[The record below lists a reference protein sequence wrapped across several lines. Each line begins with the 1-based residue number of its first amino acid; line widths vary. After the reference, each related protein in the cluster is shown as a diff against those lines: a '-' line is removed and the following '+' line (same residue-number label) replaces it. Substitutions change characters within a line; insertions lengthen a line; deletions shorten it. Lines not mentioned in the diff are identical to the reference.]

1 MTLLLTR
8 LLNSGVVKMAE
19 HTILF
24 VDDEESILKT
34 IKRLFMDEDYRIITA
49 NGGQAALDLLNG
61 GETPAVI
68 VSDQRMPQMGGAEFL
83 AKAKE
88 KLPQSIRMVL
98 TGYADV
104 NAAVEAINLGG
115 IYRYILKPWND
126 DDLKLSVK
134 EAVERFDLVVQN
146 KRLTEELKEKNN
158 QLSDWNKSLEVKV
171 EERTRE
177 LQDALS
183 KNQQL
188 NASLKVKIKELEGRD
203 RIQQHLLTIHPLPD
217 TLQLI
222 LEVVGEIVKFDA
234 AAIFLADE
242 KKGGD
247 IKLGATLSDMREI
260 KSLFEDTGQGSTFS
274 GYKKALLQSISS
286 GEIALLAREDVWI
299 NETVQDKVQIALLP
313 ISKGGHALGAV
324 VVARVSNKPIS
335 EAYLRVVNSFSM
347 QAAVAISDSLLQQD
361 LPSLES
367 ALDDVLNDL
376 PG

>member
-1 MTLLLTR
+1 M
-8 LLNSGVVKMAE
+8 VE

-34 IKRLFMDEDYRIITA
+34 IKRLFLDDDYRIITA
-49 NGGQAALDLLNG
+49 NSGQAALDLING
-61 GETPAVI
+61 GERPSVV

-88 KLPQSIRMVL
+88 KLPNSIRMVL

-104 NAAVEAINLGG
+104 NAAVDAINLGG

-126 DDLKLSVK
+126 DDLKLSIK
-134 EAVERFDLVVQN
+134 EAVERFDLVAQN
-146 KRLTEELKEKNN
+146 RRLTEELKEKNS
-158 QLSDWNKSLEVKV
+158 QLSDWNKSLEEKV

-177 LQDALS
+177 LQEALG

-188 NASLKVKIKELEGRD
+188 NASLKVKIMELEGRD
-203 RIQQHLLTIHPLPD
+203 RIQQHLLTIHPLED

-234 AAIFLADE
+234 AAIFLIEDE
-242 KKGGD
+242 GKD

-274 GYKKALLQSISS
+274 GYKKALVHSISS
-286 GEIALLAREDVWI
+286 GKIAVLEREDVWV
-299 NETVQDKVQIALLP
+299 NETVHEKVQIALLP
-313 ISKGGHALGAV
+313 ITKGGNALGAV
-324 VVARVSNKPIS
+324 VIVRVSDKPIS

-347 QAAVAISDSLLQQD
+347 QAAVAISDSLLNQD
-361 LPSLES
+361 LPSLEGM
-367 ALDDVLNDL
+367 LDDVLNDL
-376 PG
+376 PGQ

>member
-1 MTLLLTR
+1 MKR
-8 LLNSGVVKMAE
+8 LPKSLSRNGEVTMVE

-34 IKRLFMDEDYRIITA
+34 IKRLFLDDDYRIITA
-49 NGGQAALDLLNG
+49 NSGQAALDLING
-61 GETPAVI
+61 GERPSVV

-88 KLPQSIRMVL
+88 KLPNSIRMVL

-104 NAAVEAINLGG
+104 NAAVDAINLGG

-126 DDLKLSVK
+126 DDLKLSIK
-134 EAVERFDLVVQN
+134 EAVERFDLVAQN
-146 KRLTEELKEKNN
+146 RRLTEELKEKNS
-158 QLSDWNKSLEVKV
+158 QLSDWNKSLEEKV

-177 LQDALS
+177 LQEALG

-188 NASLKVKIKELEGRD
+188 NASLKVKIMELEGRD
-203 RIQQHLLTIHPLPD
+203 RIQQHLLTIHPLED

-234 AAIFLADE
+234 AAIFLIEDE
-242 KKGGD
+242 GKD

-274 GYKKALLQSISS
+274 GYKKALVHSISS
-286 GEIALLAREDVWI
+286 GKIAVLEREDVWV
-299 NETVQDKVQIALLP
+299 NETVHEKVQIALLP
-313 ISKGGHALGAV
+313 ITKGGNALGAV
-324 VVARVSNKPIS
+324 VIVRVSDKPIS

-347 QAAVAISDSLLQQD
+347 QAAVAISDSLLNQD
-361 LPSLES
+361 LPSLEGM
-367 ALDDVLNDL
+367 LDDVLNDL
-376 PG
+376 PGQ

>member
-1 MTLLLTR
+1 
-8 LLNSGVVKMAE
+8 
-19 HTILF
+19 
-24 VDDEESILKT
+24 
-34 IKRLFMDEDYRIITA
+34 
-49 NGGQAALDLLNG
+49 
-61 GETPAVI
+61 
-68 VSDQRMPQMGGAEFL
+68 
-83 AKAKE
+83 
-88 KLPQSIRMVL
+88 
-98 TGYADV
+98 
-104 NAAVEAINLGG
+104 
-115 IYRYILKPWND
+115 
-126 DDLKLSVK
+126 
-134 EAVERFDLVVQN
+134 
-146 KRLTEELKEKNN
+146 
-158 QLSDWNKSLEVKV
+158 
-171 EERTRE
+171 
-177 LQDALS
+177 
-183 KNQQL
+183 
-188 NASLKVKIKELEGRD
+188 
-203 RIQQHLLTIHPLPD
+203 
-217 TLQLI
+217 LI
-222 LEVVGEIVKFDA
+222 LEVVSEIVKFDA

-242 KKGGD
+242 KKRGD

-367 ALDDVLNDL
+367 TLDDVLNDL